1 MVAYNFLKESNVH
14 LVYGG
19 SRYLIKTTPNVS
31 FSQTFAEDAYE
42 VKTLHDQ
49 TKMFQGTSITKA
61 NPADFS
67 FTIHLTKEKDETIVK
82 SLLTDY
88 DTTEGQTRIKTFDL
102 YIVTGE
108 STFKLN
114 QCVLINGD
122 FNLSKGSAST
132 LAVAGQAQKLE
143 RIGDASYSLPGSL
156 VSASSTRTPTLSLI
170 DVEVGGSDVTNIISA
185 TLSVQNEISWTPYE
199 TLQSSLSVT
208 SASNAMYPSG
218 FTLGRRV
225 VSGNIVQYI
234 TSNNSSTVQTFNTD
248 TTVRVK
254 TVVDGSTFLDANLAN
269 CMFTKRANVADV
281 FTQTFD
287 YRLVGNPAN
296 LSTVITY

>member
-19 SRYLIKTTPNVS
+19 SRYLIKTTPDVS

-67 FTIHLTKEKDETIVK
+67 FTVHLTKEKDETIVK

-114 QCVLINGD
+114 ECVLINGD

-132 LAVAGQAQKLE
+132 LAVAGQGQKLE
-143 RIGDASYSLPGSL
+143 RVGDASYSLPGSL

-234 TSNNSSTVQTFNTD
+234 TSNNSSTVQTFDTD